1 MSIETN
7 QNRDLFIK
15 LSFMYFLNH
24 ILKILG
30 INEKIIDIK
39 PTEYITMDK
48 KGKIKIFDNLL
59 DFVAVTK
66 SGIIIIFEFK
76 KDTLRKKDFKQ
87 TYDYYRRVYCKEKKD
102 VKTIII
108 TISKGGKLTSYT
120 HFDVTY
126 KPKIIKTKRINQQ
139 QNLKVIRNKFKNNR
153 KLTSLQCSLLIALP
167 LFELKES
174 EGEIVRE
181 MCEMI
186 KTKKKCIPSDELD
199 GVIMGMHLNIL
210 EYIDEN
216 DQEELKEMIDL
227 QATEQGIIQGL
238 IDRGKKL
245 GFDDGMNK
253 GMDNGKRE
261 IISNLL
267 ANHPLSEVARRL
279 EMGEDEIIRIIQK

>member
-1 MSIETN
+1 
-7 QNRDLFIK
+7 
-15 LSFMYFLNH
+15 MYFLNH